1 MKSIIVGFF
10 SFFYPANMN
19 HENMQGTGFAFLI
32 RKAAALNGIS
42 LEVKKVFDQTAYF
55 HTHPYLVSFIA
66 GMWVKEFEQDG
77 EEDFYKKTY
86 ASAFGAFGDSFFWH
100 SLRPLSFAVAA
111 IAGLYQPV
119 LGLIIYLLFY
129 NSFHLIFRFSGYS
142 IGYALGKEVIVF
154 FNRIGFNK
162 WPMYFDIAS
171 AFFFGVLL
179 SYLAKSCTGFN
190 PLITGVLTLYVLMGM
205 ALAKKLDIV
214 LGLVLNL
221 ILTGFFLFIT
231 GA

>member
-1 MKSIIVGFF
+1 MKSLIVGFF
-10 SFFYPANMN
+10 SLFYQANMN

-42 LEVKKVFDQTAYF
+42 LEVKKVFEQTAYF
-55 HTHPYLVSFIA
+55 HTHPYLVNFIA
-66 GMWVKEFEQDG
+66 GVWVKEFEQNG

-86 ASAFGAFGDSFFWH
+86 SSAFGAFGDSFFWH
-100 SLRPLSFAVAA
+100 SLRPLSFVIAA
-111 IAGLYQPV
+111 IAGLYNPW
-119 LGLIIYLLFY
+119 LGLIVYLVFY
-129 NSFHLIFRFSGYS
+129 NSFHLIFRFAGYS

-154 FNRIGFNK
+154 FNRIGFNR
-162 WPMYFDIAS
+162 WPMYFDVAS
-171 AFFFGVLL
+171 AFFFGIML
-179 SYLAKSCTGFN
+179 SYLAKSCSDFDSVVLGILTVY
-190 PLITGVLTLYVLMGM
+190 VLTGM

-214 LGLVLNL
+214 LGLVINM